1 MGVFQFRCCVVF
13 MILEVLILLGK
24 LQDINEEF
32 IKNEQVLSLIKNS
45 LEFVSWLW
53 QCH

>member
-1 MGVFQFRCCVVF
+1 MDVFQFRCCVVS
-13 MILEVLILLGK
+13 MIVEVSSLLGK
-24 LQDINEEF
+24 IQYINEEF
-32 IKNEQVLSLIKNS
+32 IKNEQVLSLIKHS